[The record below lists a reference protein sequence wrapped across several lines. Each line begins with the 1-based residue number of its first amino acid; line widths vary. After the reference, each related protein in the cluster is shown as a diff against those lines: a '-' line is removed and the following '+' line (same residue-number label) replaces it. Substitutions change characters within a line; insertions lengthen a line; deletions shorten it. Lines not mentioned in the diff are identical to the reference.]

1 MFKKA
6 VWVFQAVFIF
16 KKGGKCALFTKPH
29 IQLSSATEITV
40 ELLNEM
46 GINCLILDVD
56 NTLCL
61 KKGEIILDGVFEWL
75 KKMQDAG
82 IKLIILSN
90 AKPKRMEGIAKKFGL
105 PFVGTGGKPL
115 PFGYKRA
122 AKRMGV
128 KTKTCAIVGDQLLTD
143 ILGGNLSG
151 CKTILVCP
159 KELETS
165 FGFKIKRG
173 IERKLLKKYKLR
185 CDF

>member
-1 MFKKA
+1 MF
-6 VWVFQAVFIF
+6 
-16 KKGGKCALFTKPH
+16 LFTKPH
-29 IQLSSATEITV
+29 IQLSEATEITK
-40 ELLNEM
+40 ELLDEM
-46 GINCLILDVD
+46 GITCLILDVD

-61 KKGEIILDGVFEWL
+61 KKGKIILDGVMDWL
-75 KKMQDAG
+75 DKMRNAG

-90 AKPKRMEGIAKKFGL
+90 AKPKRMEGIAKNFGL

-128 KTKTCAIVGDQLLTD
+128 KTKNCAIVGDQLLTD

-159 KELETS
+159 KEIETS

-173 IERKLLKKYKLR
+173 IERKLLKRYKLK